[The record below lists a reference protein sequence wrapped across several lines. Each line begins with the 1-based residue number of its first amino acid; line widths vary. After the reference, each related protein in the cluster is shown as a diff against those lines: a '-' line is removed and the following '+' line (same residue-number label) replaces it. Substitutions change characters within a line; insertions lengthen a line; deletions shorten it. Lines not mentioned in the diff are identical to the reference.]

1 MICARTLACTALP
14 FPSASTVY
22 ETGSKSIRKR
32 GGPMGASDESF
43 SWREAEK
50 DLSGGIDTTV
60 PVSARIWNYW
70 MGGKDYYEVDE
81 QAGRQYADMYPG
93 IMDQA
98 RACRLF
104 IARTVSY
111 LVREAGVCQFLDIGT
126 GLPNGN
132 NTHEVAQRIAPEC
145 RVVYVD
151 NDPLVMAHAQGLLT
165 GTLPGTVDYIDAD
178 LNRPADILRIA
189 REKLDF
195 TRPVAVMLIGI
206 LGHIGDPEEDE
217 DDRYARSI
225 VEQIK
230 AALPT
235 GGYLALRDTT
245 NTVPAQNEAIR
256 VYNQTGATPFRLR
269 SVEQIV
275 RFFDGLDV
283 VEPGVVPVQEWR
295 PDTRSAE
302 LPRDIPSWGGVAV
315 KR

>member
-1 MICARTLACTALP
+1 
-14 FPSASTVY
+14 
-22 ETGSKSIRKR
+22 
-32 GGPMGASDESF
+32 MGTSDESF

-50 DLSGGIDTTV
+50 DLLGGIDITV

-81 QAGRQYADMYPG
+81 QAGQQYASMYPG
-93 IMDQA
+93 VAEQA
-98 RACRLF
+98 RAGRLF
-104 IARTVSY
+104 ITRTVSY
-111 LVREAGVCQFLDIGT
+111 LVREAGVRQFLDIGT
-126 GLPNGN
+126 GLPNGD
-132 NTHEVAQRIAPEC
+132 NTHEVAQRIVPEC

-165 GTLPGTVDYIDAD
+165 GMLPGTVDYINAD
-178 LNRPADILRIA
+178 LNRPAEILRIA

-195 TRPVAVMLIGI
+195 ERPVAVMLMGI
-206 LGHIGDPEEDE
+206 LGHIGNPEDDE
-217 DDRYARSI
+217 DDLYARSI

-230 AALPT
+230 AALRP

-295 PDTRSAE
+295 PDAQSAE